1 MPTMQVKPN
10 VASEIAI
17 FGRIIQSDKGD
28 LAPGLAKYILTLGFS
43 EDDQRRMKELAE
55 RNQDGRLD
63 EDERGELASYVRAS
77 HLLAL
82 MHSKARK
89 SLKRRRAS

>member
-1 MPTMQVKPN
+1 MQVKPN
-10 VASEIAI
+10 LTGEIAI
-17 FGRIIQSDKGD
+17 FARIIQSDKGD

-43 EDDQRRMKELAE
+43 EADQRRMKELADS
-55 RNQDGRLD
+55 NQDGTLTD
-63 EDERGELASYVRAS
+63 EERAELASYVRAP

>member
-1 MPTMQVKPN
+1 MQVTSN
-10 VASEIAI
+10 LTGEIAI

-43 EDDQRRMKELAE
+43 EADQRRMSDLAE
-55 RNQDGRLD
+55 RNQDGRLNDD
-63 EDERGELASYVRAS
+63 EPVELASYVRAS

-82 MHSKARK
+82 MQSKARK